1 MFSEKQKLQLETM
14 RSDLARMAQGRSA
27 PSTPGDLSSLWL
39 QELRQLGI
47 RVESARPPGIP

>member
-1 MFSEKQKLQLETM
+1 MYSEKHKLQLETM